1 MRYKTYRLDLVLSNP
16 DVNRWTPPVAI
27 FASRSPA
34 ARLGFHM
41 GFENSSFYPLAHGS
55 YAEGMKSIRLI
66 TGAGAM
72 ALIVAGCAE
81 EPTDSSS
88 DAELFETENHLPPG
102 AEMWDEWQVPGDSVG
117 VGSAFPS
124 DMSTEAYLQITGEPY
139 AVLQDLWDQAE
150 SKGYDSRLT
159 SQVDM
164 CVGELSDQMHCESIS
179 RHPENGDEV
188 TISLT
193 VEEAIDH
200 DPPSQPMS
208 WVEIQFTDAD
218 VLDEWAQEDERFQEE
233 WEEEFGDELDEAEV
247 FPDFFEMGEE
257 LPDLQP
263 PAPVQP
269 VEVDPQWL
277 DPTETH
283 HLITLDEVP
292 DSVEL
297 LAPSFGSTKA
307 GFFGVFA
314 PTEDPETAAEDLD
327 ELAGTASSQMN
338 HHTDTDDFGDYEVST
353 SGYNETAG
361 GCASTVTTVND
372 QNGDDFLRL
381 TIGCD

>member
-1 MRYKTYRLDLVLSNP
+1 
-16 DVNRWTPPVAI
+16 
-27 FASRSPA
+27 
-34 ARLGFHM
+34 
-41 GFENSSFYPLAHGS
+41 
-55 YAEGMKSIRLI
+55 
-66 TGAGAM
+66 M
-72 ALIVAGCAE
+72 ALLVAGCAE

-88 DAELFETENHLPPG
+88 DTELFETENHLSPG
-102 AEMWDEWQVPGDSVG
+102 TEMWDEWQVPVDSVG

-124 DMSTEAYLQITGEPY
+124 DMSTNAYLQITGEPY

-159 SQVDM
+159 SQVDR
-164 CVGELSDQMHCESIS
+164 CVGELSDQMRCESIS

-188 TISLT
+188 TISLK
-193 VEEAIDH
+193 VDESIDH

-208 WVEIQFTDAD
+208 WVEITFTDAD
-218 VLDEWAQEDERFQEE
+218 VLEEWAQEDEHFQEE
-233 WEEEFGDELDEAEV
+233 WEEEYGDELDQAEV

-257 LPDLQP
+257 LPNLES

-277 DPTETH
+277 DPTDTH
-283 HLITLDEVP
+283 HLITFDEVP

-307 GFFGVFA
+307 GFFGIFA
-314 PTEDPETAAEDLD
+314 PTGDPETAVEDLD
-327 ELAGTASSQMN
+327 ELAASASNRMN
-338 HHTDTDDFGDYEVST
+338 HHTDADDFGDYEVAT

-361 GCASTVTTVND
+361 GCASTVTAVND
-372 QNGDDFLRL
+372 QRGDDFLRL
-381 TIGCD
+381 RIDCD